1 MSAVGPASR
10 CFKLVLEYDGSD
22 FAGWQVQPVGR
33 TVQGEL
39 ERALKNLTGESIRVT
54 GAGRTDAGV
63 HATGQVASFFSACR
77 FDAEVLRR
85 ALNATLPADIRV
97 RESSN
102 PEFPFDARR
111 DARNRTY
118 RYILSRQPRAVG
130 RQYAYHPHG
139 RIDVDPM
146 IRASECLI
154 GSHRWET
161 FCKKD
166 EPEERYES
174 EVLRVRWENDG
185 DAIAFEITAV
195 RFFHNMVRI
204 LIGTLL
210 EVARGKRKAEQILEI
225 LEKRDR
231 TLAGPTAPP
240 CGLFLARVEY

>member
-1 MSAVGPASR
+1 MSAIDPASR

-22 FAGWQVQPVGR
+22 FAGWQVQPDAR

-39 ERALKNLTGESIRVT
+39 ERSLKNLTGESIRVT

-77 FDAEVLRR
+77 FDPSVVHR
-85 ALNATLPADIRV
+85 ALNATLPRDIRV
-97 RESSN
+97 RESSI
-102 PEFPFDARR
+102 PEMPLDARR

-118 RYILSRQPRAVG
+118 RYVLARRPRAVG
-130 RQYAYHPHG
+130 RQYAYHPGG
-139 RIDVDPM
+139 RIDLDAM

-154 GSHRWET
+154 GSHRWEA

-166 EPEERYES
+166 ENEDRYES
-174 EVLRVRWENDG
+174 EVLRVRWENDE
-185 DAIAFEITAV
+185 DTITFEITAV

-204 LIGTLL
+204 LVGTLL
-210 EVARGKRKAEQILEI
+210 EVARGRRGAEQLRDI

-231 TLAGPTAPP
+231 SLAGPTAPP
-240 CGLFLARVEY
+240 CGLFLVRVDY